1 MTWEHER
8 VQQLLAGHALGGL
21 DPEDAS
27 LAERALED
35 HVPEC
40 EECRRAWDGF
50 REVASDLALAAVAV
64 TPTETLDA
72 RIRRGLRPR
81 PTIRPLT
88 AAATAAAALLVA
100 FSGFS
105 MLRAGQ
111 LGDRLD
117 EAEATQNSLFDAVST
132 VAHPEHE
139 TVPLTGET
147 DAGAALYYVPGE
159 ARGVL
164 MAKNLPPP
172 RHEYQVWF
180 AADGRTWRA
189 GALDVERGRA
199 VLPCPTDPRRWD
211 TVMLVDE
218 PRRPEPMASPLVS
231 ATFPPEPAA

>member
-1 MTWEHER
+1 MSWEHQR
-8 VQQLLAGHALGGL
+8 VQELLAGHALGGL
-21 DPEDAS
+21 DPDEAS
-27 LAERALED
+27 LAERAIEE

-40 EECRRAWDGF
+40 AECLRAWDGF
-50 REVASDLALAAVAV
+50 REVASDLALAASAV
-64 TPTETLDA
+64 NPPETLDA

-81 PTIRPLT
+81 QTIRPLT
-88 AAATAAAALLVA
+88 AVATAAAALLVA

-139 TVPLTGET
+139 TIPLTGES

-159 ARGVL
+159 KRGVL

-172 RHEYQVWF
+172 RHEYHVWF
-180 AADGRTWRA
+180 AADGEVWHA
-189 GALDVERGRA
+189 GVLDVQSGRA
-199 VLPCPTDPRRWD
+199 VLPCRTDPRQWD
-211 TVMLVDE
+211 AVMLVDE
-218 PRRPEPMASPLVS
+218 PGRPEPASSPLIS
-231 ATFPPEPAA
+231 ATVAAS

>member
-8 VQQLLAGHALGGL
+8 VEELLAGHALGGL

-40 EECRRAWDGF
+40 ERCRRAWDGY
-50 REVASDLALAAVAV
+50 REVASDLALAAPAI
-64 TPTETLDA
+64 TPPEALDA
-72 RIRRGLRPR
+72 RIRRGLRP
-81 PTIRPLT
+81 PEGIRPLA

-139 TVPLTGET
+139 TIPLTGES

-159 ARGVL
+159 GRGVL

-172 RHEYQVWF
+172 RHEYHVWF
-180 AADGRTWRA
+180 AADGEVWHA
-189 GALDVERGRA
+189 GVLDVESGRA
-199 VLPCPTDPRRWD
+199 VLRCRTDPRQWD
-211 TVMLVDE
+211 AVMLIDE
-218 PRRPEPMASPLVS
+218 PGRPEPVSSPLIS
-231 ATFPPEPAA
+231 ATVATE

>member
-1 MTWEHER
+1 MTWDHQR
-8 VQQLLAGHALGGL
+8 VEELLAAHALGGL
-21 DPEDAS
+21 DPEDAL

-40 EECRRAWDGF
+40 ERCRRAWDGF
-50 REVASDLALAAVAV
+50 REVASDLALASPAIS
-64 TPTETLDA
+64 PPETLDA
-72 RIRRGLRPR
+72 RIRRGLRR
-81 PTIRPLT
+81 PERIRPLT

-132 VAHPEHE
+132 VAHPQHE
-139 TVPLTGET
+139 TIPLTGDS

-159 ARGVL
+159 GRGVL

-172 RHEYQVWF
+172 RHEYHVWF
-180 AADGRTWRA
+180 AADGEVWHA
-189 GALDVERGRA
+189 GVLDVESGRA
-199 VLPCPTDPRRWD
+199 VLRCRTDPTRWD
-211 TVMLVDE
+211 AVMLVDQAE
-218 PRRPEPMASPLVS
+218 QPNPASSPLIS
-231 ATFPPEPAA
+231 ATVPAE